1 MKRKEFFKNIIVGF
15 GGQLILMVLG
25 IIIPRIMI
33 VSYGSDVNGLLS
45 TITQIFTYL
54 VLLEAGIG
62 QAAKNTLYKYLV
74 SNDKDSVSRIVIVAK
89 KYYAKITIYYGLAV
103 ICLATIAPFVLKS
116 NVDKITIFLIII
128 LEGLSGVISFYF
140 IETDIALLNAD
151 GKGYINNSINVLNRI
166 IGYIVKIFMAYFK
179 LSIVTLQLAYFLITI
194 LKVIVYRIYIN
205 KQYPWLRSDINTEN
219 EVLKDRN
226 AFVLTEIAWTIFS
239 STDMIVLSMFMSTT
253 ASSVY
258 AVYNIV
264 FSNINNI
271 FSTVFHSISYVL
283 GKLYHE
289 SIQKYI
295 KIHDSFNS
303 IFIGGMTILLCVT
316 YLLIIPFIRL
326 YTKGVTD
333 VDYINASL
341 PLLFCLVQL
350 FSWTRY
356 VTGQLS
362 SIAGYA
368 KPVSRISII
377 EAITNLILSVLLVNI
392 YGITGV
398 VAATVGALPV
408 KVIYLTWLS
417 DKVILKR
424 SFKKTLKII
433 FVNYL
438 LFFSTVY
445 FSRFLPINIK
455 SFIQFT
461 IYGVIFTLI
470 YTVIGVV
477 LNLLVNKDCAKYC
490 KTILKGN

>member
-368 KPVSRISII
+368 KPVSRISVI
-377 EAITNLILSVLLVNI
+377 EAITNLILSILLVNI

-438 LFFSTVY
+438 LFFCTVY

-490 KTILKGN
+490 KTILKRN

>member
-1 MKRKEFFKNIIVGF
+1 MKKKEFFKNIIVGF
-15 GGQLILMVLG
+15 GGQLILMILG

-103 ICLATIAPFVLKS
+103 LCLATIAPFVLKS

-166 IGYIVKIFMAYFK
+166 IGYIVKIFMASFK

-303 IFIGGMTILLCVT
+303 IFIGGMTVLLCVT
-316 YLLIIPFIRL
+316 YLLIIPFIQL

-333 VDYINASL
+333 VNYINVSL

-368 KPVSRISII
+368 KPVSKISVI

-398 VAATVGALPV
+398 VAATVAALPV

-438 LFFSTVY
+438 LFFITVC
-445 FSRFLPINIK
+445 FSKFLPISIK
-455 SFIQFT
+455 SFMQFI

-477 LNLLVNKDCAKYC
+477 LNLLANKDCAKYC
-490 KTILKGN
+490 KTILKRN